1 MTRSN
6 IYIVDEG
13 IGQANNLIYVPMC
26 ILLNRN
32 AYRII
37 RETDIETYNEQYQRV
52 KEKLKQIQRQH
63 DENE

>member
-6 IYIVDEG
+6 IYIVDKG
-13 IGQANNLIYVPMC
+13 IGQANNLRCHSMC

-37 RETDIETYNEQYQRV
+37 RETDIETYNEQYPRV
-52 KEKLKQIQRQH
+52 IQKLK
-63 DENE
+63 